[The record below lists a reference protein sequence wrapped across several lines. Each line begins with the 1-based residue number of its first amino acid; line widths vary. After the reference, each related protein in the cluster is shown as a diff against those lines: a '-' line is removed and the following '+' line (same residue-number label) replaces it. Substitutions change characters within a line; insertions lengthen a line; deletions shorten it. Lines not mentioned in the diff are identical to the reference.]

1 MNHQT
6 NTTDKDAKPHH
17 KNTPIQNTPIQNTPM
32 QNTPMQ
38 NTPIQKLYEAIFIM
52 LMIVIA
58 TGVNDWLNLKS
69 AMIFLIG
76 VGVYYGVLRTFKI

>member
-1 MNHQT
+1 MSHQT

-17 KNTPIQNTPIQNTPM
+17 KNTPIQNM
-32 QNTPMQ
+32 PMQ
-38 NTPIQKLYEAIFIM
+38 NTPIQKLHEAIFIM

-76 VGVYYGVLRTFKI
+76 VGVYYGVLRVFKI

>member
-1 MNHQT
+1 MSHQT
-6 NTTDKDAKPHH
+6 NTTDKHTKPHH
-17 KNTPIQNTPIQNTPM
+17 K
-32 QNTPMQ
+32 

-69 AMIFLIG
+69 AMIFWIG
-76 VGVYYGVLRTFKI
+76 VGVYYGVLRAFKI

>member
-1 MNHQT
+1 MIMNHQT
-6 NTTDKDAKPHH
+6 NTTDKHTKPHH
-17 KNTPIQNTPIQNTPM
+17 KNTPI

-38 NTPIQKLYEAIFIM
+38 NTPIQKLYEAVFIM

-76 VGVYYGVLRTFKI
+76 VGVYYGVLRAFKI

>member
-6 NTTDKDAKPHH
+6 NTTDKHTKPHH
-17 KNTPIQNTPIQNTPM
+17 KNTPIQNTPIQNM
-32 QNTPMQ
+32 PMQ

-69 AMIFLIG
+69 AMIFWIG
-76 VGVYYGVLRTFKI
+76 VGVYYGVLRAFKI

>member
-6 NTTDKDAKPHH
+6 NTTDKHKPRH
-17 KNTPIQNTPIQNTPM
+17 K
-32 QNTPMQ
+32 NTPMQ

-52 LMIVIA
+52 SMVVIA

-76 VGVYYGVLRTFKI
+76 VGVYYGVLRVLKI

>member
-1 MNHQT
+1 MIMNHQT
-6 NTTDKDAKPHH
+6 NTTDKHTKPHR
-17 KNTPIQNTPIQNTPM
+17 KNTPIQNMPM
-32 QNTPMQ
+32 QNTL
-38 NTPIQKLYEAIFIM
+38 IQKLYEAIFIM

-76 VGVYYGVLRTFKI
+76 VGVYYGVLRVFKI